1 MGKADVHLHTQFS
14 DGVCSVEEVL
24 EQSDRIGLKLIA
36 ITDHDTMDGTWQAK
50 EYINKYKV
58 KVIPGMEISTFDGHL
73 IALFIHKVIEKG
85 LPLVDTLRL
94 IKEQNGLAFAPHI
107 FSRSISGIA
116 EKDLVDVQEHF
127 PQFKNTLVGVE
138 TIGSG
143 NLVMGR
149 YTEWAKELAQKLNL
163 AQLGTSDAHTL
174 EAIGSEVT
182 AFRGHSINSFRK
194 ALIQRKTRAVI
205 HHNYSIL
212 KTVADYLFYHGL
224 KTINQWV

>member
-14 DGVCSVEEVL
+14 DGVCSVEDVL

-36 ITDHDTMDGTWQAK
+36 ITDHDTMDGAWQAK
-50 EYINKYKV
+50 EYGKKYKV

-94 IKEQNGLAFAPHI
+94 IKEQNGLALAPHI
-107 FSRSISGIA
+107 FSRSIDGISQRN
-116 EKDLVDVQEHF
+116 LVDVVERF
-127 PQFKNTLVGVE
+127 PEFKNVLVGVE

-149 YTEWAKELAQKLNL
+149 YTEWAQELAKTLNL
-163 AQLGTSDAHTL
+163 SGLGTSDAHTRD
-174 EAIGSEVT
+174 AIGSVLT
-182 AFRGHSINSFRK
+182 AFRGHSINSFRN
-194 ALIQRKTRAVI
+194 ALIHRKTRAVI
-205 HHNYSIL
+205 HHNYSLL
-212 KTVADYLFYHGL
+212 KTVGDYLFYHGL
-224 KTINQWV
+224 KTIDQWV